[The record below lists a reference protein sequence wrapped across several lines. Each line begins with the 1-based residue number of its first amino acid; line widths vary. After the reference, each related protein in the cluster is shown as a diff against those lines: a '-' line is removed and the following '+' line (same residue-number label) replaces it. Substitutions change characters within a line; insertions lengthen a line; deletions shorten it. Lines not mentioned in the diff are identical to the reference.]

1 MAKHKMA
8 KKAAGGKMP
17 KVEKG
22 AGEKDA
28 MFPKAMRKAGGK
40 VKGKKAMARPDK
52 RARGGATSYKDPT
65 TSAGKMSKMPYEAKQ
80 APAVDDGGKGARVS
94 D

>member
-1 MAKHKMA
+1 MGKKKME
-8 KKAAGGKMP
+8 KKASGGAMP

-52 RARGGATSYKDPT
+52 RARGGATSDPT
-65 TSAGKMSKMPYEAKQ
+65 TSAGKMSTMPYEKKQ
-80 APAVDDGGKGARVS
+80 APAVDGGGKGTRP